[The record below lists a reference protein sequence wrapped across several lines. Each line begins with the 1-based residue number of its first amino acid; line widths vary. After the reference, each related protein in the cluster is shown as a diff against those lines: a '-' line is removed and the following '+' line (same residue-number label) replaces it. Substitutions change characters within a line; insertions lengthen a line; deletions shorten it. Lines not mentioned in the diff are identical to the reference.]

1 MNNVGIVIF
10 LMLIANILFA
20 QEISLKS
27 TAQTL
32 LTPNKNENRRD
43 DNLTSTPKIVTN
55 AYLKFYQNHISP
67 QNGNSCVFRP
77 TCSEYARQSIAKH
90 GLLKGIVLS
99 TDRLTRCHSKAFYD
113 SGYKRT
119 KNDFLY
125 DPIDKK

>member
-1 MNNVGIVIF
+1 MNKVGFVI
-10 LMLIANILFA
+10 LILLTTNLLFA

-27 TAQTL
+27 TAQAL
-32 LTPNKNENRRD
+32 LSPKMNGKSRKVNP
-43 DNLTSTPKIVTN
+43 TSTPKIVAN
-55 AYLKFYQNHISP
+55 FYIKFYQKHISP

-77 TCSEYARQSIAKH
+77 TCSEYARQAIAKH
-90 GLLKGIVLS
+90 GFFKGIILS

-119 KNDFLY
+119 KNGFRH